1 MCEESGIKKERLH
14 SFDGV
19 SHGCDVY
26 IIVQAKAQPVR
37 LLVWVET
44 VQGLEKGK
52 KRLFEYKSKST
63 DDYYL
68 FDVRQARV
76 LDVLA
81 KAKSF

>member
-1 MCEESGIKKERLH
+1 M
-14 SFDGV
+14 DAT
-19 SHGCDVY
+19 Y
-26 IIVQAKAQPVR
+26 IIFKRSSSQRGP
-37 LLVWVET
+37 VWVET

-52 KRLFEYKSKST
+52 GRLIEYKSSST

-81 KAKSF
+81 KAKSA

>member
-1 MCEESGIKKERLH
+1 M
-14 SFDGV
+14 DAT
-19 SHGCDVY
+19 Y
-26 IIVQAKAQPVR
+26 IIFKRRPSPSAP
-37 LLVWVET
+37 VWVET

>member
-1 MCEESGIKKERLH
+1 V
-14 SFDGV
+14 DAT
-19 SHGCDVY
+19 Y
-26 IIVQAKAQPVR
+26 IIFKRSASQNNP
-37 LLVWVET
+37 VWVET

-52 KRLFEYKSKST
+52 KRLSEYKANSP

-81 KAKSF
+81 RAKSV